1 MTTPLSTLYE
11 DRTEELAA
19 KSHMQWLNK
28 RQIITKEPRHK
39 VVDGEKINIAV
50 PWHKLHPVWKQQQL
64 ALAQDYVDALHA
76 TRDIEDSAATVHRV
90 WMEQNK
96 ASQDD
101 PKQQHLFVSYDDLPD
116 IEKEKDR
123 QVARIILNLH

>member
-1 MTTPLSTLYE
+1 MTTLDTLYE
-11 DRTEELAA
+11 NRTEELAA
-19 KSHMQWLNK
+19 KSHTQWLNK

-50 PWHKLHPVWKQQQL
+50 PWPKLHPAWKQQQL
-64 ALAQDYVDALHA
+64 VLAQDYVDALYD
-76 TRDIEDSAATVHRV
+76 TRDIEESAAAVHRV

-101 PKQQHLFVSYDDLPD
+101 PNQQHLFVSYDDLPEF
-116 IEKEKDR
+116 EKEKDR